1 MVLGIVLCSVSWVI
15 VSMFLLCFGGL
26 LFWEWVPNTC
36 TGGTAEMT
44 FKEAVEIMDEFV
56 DRFGWLATPA
66 HGTLPDRALSAL
78 SVLKEQ
84 ADLYEKVV
92 ELTRE
97 ALHSDDPEKI
107 RRITWDFENIV
118 QCYGYSLPVQKMF
131 LLWESKKISDD
142 RMIIFLED
150 CYRWANEL
158 EDVEKAKELRDETT
172 RWTIQMLW
180 KVTRPNR

>member
-1 MVLGIVLCSVSWVI
+1 
-15 VSMFLLCFGGL
+15 
-26 LFWEWVPNTC
+26 
-36 TGGTAEMT
+36 MT